1 MATETM
7 QMHWIENSSKMSA
20 WQSLQKQL
28 QAFKMQTNKIG
39 NPFCYNF
46 QIQFSRPLSLLT
58 SQSKNRRGHRLS
70 NCLSSP
76 VENHLIRRFSHVGAN
91 PSYSECE
98 EVCLAEVWLF
108 ICFFFFFLSKKSNK
122 KNWNYFCVCA
132 NPPTMTSQLR
142 NHRWLETHFK
152 FSCK

>member
-7 QMHWIENSSKMSA
+7 QMYGIENSSKTENS
-20 WQSLQKQL
+20 WQNLQNQL
-28 QAFKMQTNKIG
+28 QAFKMQRNIIG
-39 NPFCYNF
+39 NLFCYNF
-46 QIQFSRPLSLLT
+46 RIKFSRQLPLLT
-58 SQSKNRRGHRLS
+58 LQSKNRRGHRLY

-76 VENHLIRRFSHVGAN
+76 VENHLIRRSSHIGAS

-108 ICFFFFFLSKKSNK
+108 ICLFLKKK
-122 KNWNYFCVCA
+122 KQQKNWNYFCVCA
-132 NPPTMTSQLR
+132 NPLTMTSQLR